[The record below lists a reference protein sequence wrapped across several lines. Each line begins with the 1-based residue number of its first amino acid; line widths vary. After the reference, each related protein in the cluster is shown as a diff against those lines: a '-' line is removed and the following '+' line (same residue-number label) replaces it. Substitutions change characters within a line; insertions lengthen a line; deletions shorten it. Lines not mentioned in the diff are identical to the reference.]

1 MVRSLVLSLRRRGVL
16 GGVLALVALL
26 LPAVA
31 APTAGAA
38 QPPFE
43 PNDNLLT
50 GAGPLAINQTYTAAT
65 ETSNDKD
72 YYYFYVSTASSAQ
85 VTVTLRD
92 LGGGP
97 SSSGGTNLEL
107 LDSHGSDNFYNTDL
121 YASRFNYDTFA
132 VTLTAGKYYLEAYS
146 SSSGYGDAYSITT
159 SGTEGAFGAYA
170 PIAAQCAAATA
181 SVAAVQGELLKSETK
196 LKNAQARVLRAR
208 NHGSRR
214 AKRKARAAYANAKA
228 AVALNSESLQ
238 AATKTQ
244 QPWCFIPA

>member
-1 MVRSLVLSLRRRGVL
+1 MAGSSVHSGKRGVF
-16 GGVLALVALL
+16 GGVLVLAALL
-26 LPAVA
+26 LAAVV
-31 APTAGAA
+31 APNAGAA

-50 GAGPLAINQTYTAAT
+50 GAGPLGINQTYTAAT
-65 ETSNDKD
+65 ETSNDQD
-72 YYYFYVSTASSAQ
+72 YFYFYVSTASSAQ

-97 SSSGGTNLEL
+97 FSDGQTYLEMT
-107 LDSHGSDNFYNTDL
+107 DSHGSSIYSTSLSAERFDYDN
-121 YASRFNYDTFA
+121 FA
-132 VTLTAGKYYLEAYS
+132 VTLTAGKYYLRVHSYS
-146 SSSGYGDAYSITT
+146 GSYGDNYSIATG
-159 SGTEGAFGAYA
+159 GTDGAFGAYA

-181 SVAAVQGELLKSETK
+181 SVAAVQAELLKSETK
-196 LKNAQARVLRAR
+196 LKNAGARVLRAR
-208 NHGSRR
+208 NHGTPR

-228 AVALNSESLQ
+228 AVAINSESLK